1 MRTTTMRRLAVALLA
16 ATVVGACG
24 ADGDTRPAATPTASD
39 RDAVPDGR
47 GDTEVPGPGGGD
59 GAGAPDDGP
68 ADTDAA
74 PPVARVA
81 RLTDHLDVL
90 VAPSPDAEVVRSL
103 SPSTG
108 FGSTTVVSVRDEADG
123 WLEVELAGRPTGLT
137 GYVPVDAVQLVEV
150 SLEVHVDLTTRQL
163 TVLEEGEV
171 VLTTAVAIG
180 DAEHPTPV
188 GRFFVTDKLDTQD
201 PDGPYGPFAL
211 GLSVRSEV
219 LTEFAGGDGQIGI
232 HGTND
237 PTSIGRDVSHGCV
250 RVPNDVVRQLV
261 ELLPL
266 GTPVVVT

>member
-1 MRTTTMRRLAVALLA
+1 MRTTTMRRLAVGLLA
-16 ATVVGACG
+16 VSVLGACG
-24 ADGDTRPAATPTASD
+24 ADGDARPTATPTAAD
-39 RDAVPDGR
+39 RDAASDPRADAEVTRPAPD
-47 GDTEVPGPGGGD
+47 ED
-59 GAGAPDDGP
+59 GALDDGP
-68 ADTDAA
+68 AEPPAD

-90 VAPSPDAEVVRSL
+90 VAPSADAEVVRSL
-103 SPSTG
+103 SPTTD
-108 FGSTTVVSVRDEADG
+108 FGSTTVVSVRDELEG

-137 GYVPVDAVQLVEV
+137 GYVPVDAVHLVEV
-150 SLEVHVDLTTRQL
+150 GLEVHVDLATRQL
-163 TVLEEGEV
+163 TVLDEGAV
-171 VLTTAVAIG
+171 VLTTPVAVG
-180 DAEHPTPV
+180 DAQHPTPV

-237 PTSIGRDVSHGCV
+237 ATSIGRDVSHGCV